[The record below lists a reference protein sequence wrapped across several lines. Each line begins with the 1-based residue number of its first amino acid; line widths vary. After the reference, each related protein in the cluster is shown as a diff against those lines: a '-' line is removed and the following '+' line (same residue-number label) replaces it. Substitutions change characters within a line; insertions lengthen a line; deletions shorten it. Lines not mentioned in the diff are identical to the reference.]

1 MDIKIVY
8 DKNTGKV
15 YKDDERLSDDF
26 DPSYITH
33 VEDTEDKLTI
43 VVSVTKSVE

>member
-8 DKNTGKV
+8 DKNTGRV
-15 YKDDERLSDDF
+15 YKEDEVLSDDF

-33 VEDTEDKLTI
+33 IEDTEEKLTI
-43 VVSVTKSVE
+43 VVSVTKNID